1 MIIDSN
7 TVLLDSAP
15 ILGAVV
21 TGDAVGLT
29 SFFNPGREEP
39 IPVSAKV
46 VEDFKGGTSVAF
58 KLQQAE
64 TKDGSY
70 EDVSGSSV
78 SVALADSL
86 SRDSASAG
94 VFCRSGRANR
104 GSRSWPRPRAH
115 SPQAK
120 SLRPSC
126 AKMLCLMRMACT
138 STAAW
143 SRAEIT
149 GEGKDADKASFL
161 ACSKKVRAWQIPAKY
176 KSGIWPWALSARG
189 R

>member
-78 SVALADSL
+78 SVALADL
-86 SRDSASAG
+86 VKGQRIGWRFLPFGASKPWLKIVATPTGTFTAG
-94 VFCRSGRANR
+94 KVF
-104 GSRSWPRPRAH
+104 
-115 SPQAK
+115 
-120 SLRPSC
+120 
-126 AKMLCLMRMACT
+126 
-138 STAAW
+138 AAIV
-143 SRAEIT
+143 RE
-149 GEGKDADKASFL
+149 DALPYENGMYIDGGVVK
-161 ACSKKVRAWQIPAKY
+161 
-176 KSGIWPWALSARG
+176 G
-189 R
+189 